1 MPRISAFLWATTVA
15 FIAGTSAFGMPAS
28 GTTKGASS
36 SPESFPDSSFGVFF
50 DPGAASLTKEGREI
64 ISVAAN
70 RFAASHGRHSAA
82 RIVLASETDDQDKA
96 SLSTERI
103 RAVSNQLVRDGIRKK
118 FVSAVQYSGG
128 HAEAA
133 GLREWQHRRIVISI
147 QENPVIARL
156 VD

>member
-1 MPRISAFLWATTVA
+1 MPKLPSLLLASAVVFTTN
-15 FIAGTSAFGMPAS
+15 TSVFGMPLEAS
-28 GTTKGASS
+28 GTS
-36 SPESFPDSSFGVFF
+36 DRSFGVFF

-64 ISVAAN
+64 IAVAAE

-103 RAVSNQLVRDGIRKK
+103 RAVSNQLARDGIQKK

-133 GLREWQHRRIVISI
+133 GLREWQHRRILISI